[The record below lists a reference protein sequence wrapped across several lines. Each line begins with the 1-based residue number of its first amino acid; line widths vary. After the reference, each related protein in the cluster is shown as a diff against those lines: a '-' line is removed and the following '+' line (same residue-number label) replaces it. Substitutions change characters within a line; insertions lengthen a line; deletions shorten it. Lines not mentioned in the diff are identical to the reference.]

1 MEMKDAYQ
9 DKMDARLRE
18 WQAKIDALK
27 AKADQAEA
35 EQKIKYYEEIESLRT
50 KQQQMQKKLE
60 ELRKASSGAWD
71 EVKAG
76 VDVAW
81 AELQDAAQRAMD
93 KFK

>member
-1 MEMKDAYQ
+1 MKDAYQ

-27 AKADQAEA
+27 ARADQAEA
-35 EQKIKYYEEIESLRT
+35 EQKIQYYEEIETLRT
-50 KQQQMQKKLE
+50 KQQKVQQKLE
-60 ELRKASSGAWD
+60 ELRSAGASAWE

-76 VDVAW
+76 VEAAW
-81 AELQDAAQRAMD
+81 TDLEDAVQRAAD